1 MTQSS
6 GPVSEV
12 PNPPPGRLD
21 RLAGRYVA
29 LAERHSGK
37 FLLLALILAVA
48 AVVPILK
55 LELRTDLAELL
66 PDTHPAVR
74 ALRSIAGR
82 QKSATNLVLIV
93 ESPDPEAN
101 RRFFASLRP
110 QLESMIPEV
119 FTETQWQPNSEI
131 PEHAAKWKWMY
142 AERKELEQAEDTL
155 DRLIAKRKAPLLVDL
170 EGDPEKELADL
181 RKQLEQK
188 LPQAPKNAAEGFT
201 FKEGNLHSLGV
212 MLWRRR
218 DGLGSLGDHQTMKV
232 VKETIAKLN
241 PTSFHPQLK
250 VRYTG
255 HIAMAI
261 DEQNAIRDDITV
273 ATTVCTSLVLLA
285 IYLYFQ
291 RVGLLAVIGIPAF
304 YGVLL
309 SLAAAQLGLKYLN
322 INTAFLISIILGNG
336 INTPIILLARYGE
349 ERRREQPVK
358 TALTIAMSHTLV
370 ATATAML
377 AASIAY
383 GSLTITDFRGFN
395 QFGLIGGSGMLLVW
409 FATMFLVPP
418 LVLLGERMR
427 PGMFTPRKNLWRRP
441 FLFFGN
447 VVERHPVMVAVLNVV
462 LIAGAAV
469 PLSRYLRDPLEWNI
483 NNLRSDETEA
493 QKLWWKMEAMGMGE
507 VGAGYIGNTGVMLV
521 DKAEQADAVAEA
533 LRAKDRALGARH
545 VLKAVRTLHSVMP
558 QEQPTKLEILARI
571 RQKIDRHREL
581 MSEEEW
587 KDVQSFRPPEYLR
600 PLTADDLPR
609 VVREAFTEV
618 DNTRGRL
625 IGIDA
630 DYENGYQDW
639 NGHDL
644 LRLAE
649 ALQVDA
655 LGKHWVAAS
664 AGTVFGGMIET
675 IHRDGPPVTLAA
687 LVGVLVLVFVMFGPR
702 GALPVLISIAVGVIW
717 LGGALGLLK
726 LKLNFMNF
734 VALPITLGVGA
745 DYAANIW
752 ARLRLDGPRA
762 ITSVIADTGSAV
774 ALCST
779 TTTIGYSSLL
789 LARNQALRSF
799 GLAADIGELTC
810 LLAALTVLPI
820 VVAVMWRRG
829 KPAAK

>member
-6 GPVSEV
+6 GPAPEV
-12 PNPPPGRLD
+12 PTPPPGRLD
-21 RLAGRYVA
+21 RLAARYVA

-37 FLLLALILAVA
+37 FLLLALLLAAA

-66 PDTHPAVR
+66 PDTHPAVN
-74 ALRSIAGR
+74 ALRKIAGR

-101 RRFFASLRP
+101 RRFFAVLRP
-110 QLESMIPEV
+110 KLESMIPEV

-131 PEHAAKWKWMY
+131 PEHAARWKWMY

-155 DRLIAKRKAPLLVDL
+155 DRVIAKRKAPLLVDL

-188 LPQAPKNAAEGFT
+188 LPQAPKNVEAGFT
-201 FKEGNLHSLGV
+201 FKEGDTYSQGV

-218 DGLGSLGDHQTMKV
+218 DGLGSLGDHQTMRV
-232 VKETIAKLN
+232 VKETIAQLN
-241 PTSFHPQLK
+241 PTSFHPQLR

-291 RVGLLAVIGIPAF
+291 RVGLLVVIGIPAF

-309 SLAAAQLGLKYLN
+309 SLAVAQIGLKYLN

-358 TALTIAMSHTLV
+358 SALTIALSHTLV

-418 LVLLGERMR
+418 LVLLGERIR

-441 FLFFGN
+441 FLFFGG
-447 VVERHPVMVAVLNVV
+447 VVERHPIMVAVLNVA

-493 QKLWWKMEAMGMGE
+493 QKLWGKMEAMGMGE

-521 DKAEQADAVAEA
+521 DRPDQADAVAEA
-533 LRAKDRALGARH
+533 LRAKDRALGPLH

-558 QEQPTKLEILARI
+558 QEQPAKLEILARI

-581 MSEEEW
+581 MSDDEW
-587 KDVQSFRPPEYLR
+587 KDIQSFRPPEYLR

-639 NGHDL
+639 NGHAL

-649 ALQVDA
+649 ALKVDA

-664 AGTVFGGMIET
+664 AGTIFGGMIET

-687 LVGVLVLVFVMFGPR
+687 LVGVLVLVMVMFGPR

-762 ITSVIADTGSAV
+762 IKAVIADTGSAV

-799 GLAADIGELTC
+799 GLAADIGEVTC
-810 LLAALTVLPI
+810 LLAALTVLPV
-820 VVAVMWRRG
+820 VVAVLWRRG
-829 KPAAK
+829 KREAK